1 MILKQ
6 LKYWIFLLNIL
17 KVVFTMK
24 MFKFQL
30 MLNVLC
36 PGAFKLKG
44 TMRVL
49 QFHVFVL
56 QM

>member
-1 MILKQ
+1 
-6 LKYWIFLLNIL
+6 
-17 KVVFTMK
+17 MK

-30 MLNVLC
+30 MLNAIC
-36 PGAFKLKG
+36 PRAFKMKG

>member
-17 KVVFTMK
+17 KVVFTMQ